1 MSNED
6 LSIAAAWDLALA
18 SPLGIALTTDNP
30 ELLRQ
35 HLYNHK
41 YQTGDLR
48 LEEFEIT
55 LPDGVNEVRIY
66 RSKARAEVRRRKT
79 TEDHVTPIRPRR

>member
-1 MSNED
+1 MQDEE
-6 LSIAAAWDLALA
+6 LTVAEAWAKVLDM
-18 SPLGIALTTDNP
+18 PMGIALRTDNP

-55 LPDGVNEVRIY
+55 IPEGGNEVRIY
-66 RSKARAEVRRRKT
+66 RSKTRAEVRRRETQKSN
-79 TEDHVTPIRPRR
+79 DTPVRPRR